1 MAFYGKALVL
11 NCELPAACILD
22 PSGFGLPLQGLASD
36 LSWHEQCLVGRQL
49 ALAVV
54 FYSFRVFFQDQPTVA
69 KTVTARYK
77 VRILGYKMGETTCD
91 WIRTS

>member
-54 FYSFRVFFQDQPTVA
+54 FYSFRFSWKLVEPMMFLSNR
-69 KTVTARYK
+69 K
-77 VRILGYKMGETTCD
+77 
-91 WIRTS
+91 